1 MARPKE
7 SIHVLQMKGKTH
19 LSKEEIEKRKAEE
32 VVAPSD
38 NVEPPDYLPARLK
51 RRFNEYTEQLIE
63 MNIFGNVDAEA
74 MGRYLVAED
83 AYQTTSKALLK
94 LDPVAESEEYG
105 KLLNSQNKLFTQAR
119 TMANDLGL
127 SISSRGKLAVPQVKE
142 DTKPKTETEKRFA
155 NRL

>member
-7 SIHVLQMKGKTH
+7 SIHVLQLKGKTH
-19 LSKEEIEKRKAEE
+19 LSKEEIEKRKVEE

-74 MGRYLVAED
+74 MGRYLIAED
-83 AYQTTSKALLK
+83 AYQTASKALLK
-94 LDPVAESEEYG
+94 MEVTSEEYG
-105 KLLNSQNKLFTQAR
+105 KLLNNQNKLFTQAR